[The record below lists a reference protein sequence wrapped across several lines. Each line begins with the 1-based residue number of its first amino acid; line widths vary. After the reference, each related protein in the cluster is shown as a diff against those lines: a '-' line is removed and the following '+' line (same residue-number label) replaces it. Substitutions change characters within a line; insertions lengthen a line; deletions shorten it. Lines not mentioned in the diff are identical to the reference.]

1 MSNITESLEKRAHV
15 VHYSKLVPTK
25 DEILA
30 ILKKGYPLATS
41 KQNAFPYKVWILG
54 PNKERSNKLYQ
65 MTEQNKI
72 DFDGD
77 VGEKYHANPNLFHVK
92 SAPWTLIITP
102 RVAPPNP
109 FAKEQC
115 EKTGTMWEMGEE
127 DFIPRGR
134 ESWGIEVGMVAKT
147 ITGAVM
153 DAGLDTSY
161 CICFPKHI
169 EQWEVAGHF
178 PFIKYFPY
186 LIQTIGKAE
195 LYKWQNMSEDGLK
208 KDTRAPFDD
217 VFEFV
222 D

>member
-1 MSNITESLEKRAHV
+1 MAIQDSLSKRAHV
-15 VHYSKLVPTK
+15 VNYSKMVIPTK
-25 DEILA
+25 AEILK
-30 ILKKGYPLATS
+30 ILETGYPLATS
-41 KQNAFPYKVWILG
+41 KQNAFPYKVWVLG
-54 PNKERSNKLYQ
+54 PNEERSEKLYE

-77 VGEKYHANPNLFHVK
+77 VGEKYHANPNLKHVK

-109 FAKEQC
+109 FAAEQC
-115 EKTGTMWEMGEE
+115 EKTGTQWEMGRE
-127 DFIPRGR
+127 DFIPDGR
-134 ESWGIEVGMVAKT
+134 ESWAIEVGMVAKT

-153 DAGLDTSY
+153 DADLDTSY
-161 CICFPKHI
+161 CICFPKQI
-169 EQWEVAGHF
+169 EKWEAAGDF
-178 PFIKYFPY
+178 PFVKYFPY
-186 LIQTIGKAE
+186 LIQTIGKAS
-195 LYKWQNMSEDGLK
+195 LYKWQNMSADGLK

>member
-1 MSNITESLEKRAHV
+1 MAIQDSLKKRAHV
-15 VHYSKLVPTK
+15 VHYKTDDIPTK
-25 DEILA
+25 DDIERILRT
-30 ILKKGYPLATS
+30 GYPLATS

-54 PNKERSNKLYQ
+54 PNAERSNKLYQ

-77 VGEKYHANPNLFHVK
+77 VGDKYHANPNLYHVK

-102 RVAPPNP
+102 RVAPPNA
-109 FAKEQC
+109 FAAEQC
-115 EKTGTMWEMGEE
+115 ELTGTQWEMGDES
-127 DFIPRGR
+127 FIPRGR
-134 ESWGIEVGMVAKT
+134 ESWGIEVGMVAKA
-147 ITGAVM
+147 ITGAVC
-153 DAGLDTSY
+153 DEGFDTSY
-161 CICFPKHI
+161 CICFPK
-169 EQWEVAGHF
+169 EVKKWEEAGDF
-178 PFIKYFPY
+178 DFIKHFPY

-208 KDTRAPFDD
+208 KDTRAPFND

>member
-1 MSNITESLEKRAHV
+1 MAIQDSLSKRAHV
-15 VHYSKLVPTK
+15 VNYSKTVIPTR
-25 DEILA
+25 DDIERILRT
-30 ILKKGYPLATS
+30 GYPLATS

-54 PNKERSNKLYQ
+54 PNAERSAKLYE

-77 VGEKYHANPNLFHVK
+77 VGEKYHANPNLLHVK

-115 EKTGTMWEMGEE
+115 ELTGTQWEMGRES
-127 DFIPRGR
+127 FIPDGR

-147 ITGAVM
+147 ITGAVC
-153 DAGLDTSY
+153 DEGLDTSY
-161 CICFPKHI
+161 CICFPKQI
-169 EQWEVAGHF
+169 EKWQAAEGFEFV
-178 PFIKYFPY
+178 KYFPY

-195 LYKWQNMSEDGLK
+195 LYKWQNMSDDGLA
-208 KDTRAPFDD
+208 KDTRAPFND

>member
-1 MSNITESLEKRAHV
+1 MAIQDSLKKRAHV
-15 VHYSKLVPTK
+15 VHYKTDDIPTR
-25 DEILA
+25 DTIERILRT
-30 ILKKGYPLATS
+30 GYPLATS
-41 KQNAFPYKVWILG
+41 KQNAFPYKVWVLG
-54 PNKERSNKLYQ
+54 PNVNRSNKLYQ

-77 VGEKYHANPNLFHVK
+77 VGDKYHANPNLFHVK

-109 FAKEQC
+109 FAAEQC
-115 EKTGTMWEMGEE
+115 ELTGTQWEMGRES
-127 DFIPRGR
+127 FIPDGR

-147 ITGAVM
+147 ITGAVC
-153 DAGLDTSY
+153 DEGLDTSY
-161 CICFPKHI
+161 CICFPKQI
-169 EQWEVAGHF
+169 EKWQAASGFE
-178 PFIKYFPY
+178 FIKYFPY
-186 LIQTIGKAE
+186 LIQTIGKAD

-208 KDTRAPFDD
+208 KDTRAPFND

>member
-1 MSNITESLEKRAHV
+1 MAIQDSLSKRAHV
-15 VHYSKLVPTK
+15 VNYSKTVIPTR
-25 DEILA
+25 DDIERILRT
-30 ILKKGYPLATS
+30 GYPLATS

-54 PNKERSNKLYQ
+54 PNAERSAKLYE

-77 VGEKYHANPNLFHVK
+77 VGEKYHANPNLLHVK

-109 FAKEQC
+109 FAAEQC
-115 EKTGTMWEMGEE
+115 ELTGTQWEMGRES
-127 DFIPRGR
+127 FIPDGR
-134 ESWGIEVGMVAKT
+134 ESWSIEVGMVAKT
-147 ITGAVM
+147 ITGAVC
-153 DAGLDTSY
+153 DEDLDTSY
-161 CICFPKHI
+161 CICFPKQI
-169 EQWEVAGHF
+169 EKWQAAEGF
-178 PFIKYFPY
+178 EFIKYFPY

-208 KDTRAPFDD
+208 KDTRAPFND